1 MNTDRLGKLLKAY
14 RLADED
20 AVKDDGKERAQH
32 EREIRALIGGG
43 EAEAD
48 PWPDAVRAASKAP
61 DMDVAWRLLVDTLTP
76 APFPATDG
84 DTWIGPWPDREWLI
98 PGWLPVGRLGMLS
111 GRGGRGKSR
120 LALQLAA
127 RMAAIPPERGPFVP
141 AACRSGDAPAVFTA
155 SLALD
160 ATHAGPVAYCSWED
174 EREEAGRR
182 IAKFGAD
189 GLAVPADLA
198 GRLRYLDLR
207 GEGPLWGPVG
217 EARHLAALG
226 ELTPVGQRVRA
237 TCEALEARL
246 LVVDSLAG
254 AYGLDENVRALVRSF
269 CASWDRWATNA
280 RCAVMLIAHPPKTP
294 GGAGAGQVDRDY
306 AGSTDWHGAARWRW
320 TMDTADTGETM
331 TDRNKQLAVQ
341 ALALSLVKSSYG
353 PSGNRLFLEPSDSK
367 NGWLGVSSKH
377 AAQAALPDGSAMGDT
392 NETQETQGWKVGDP
406 PLN

>member
-1 MNTDRLGKLLKAY
+1 MSDRTGMTDEELNA
-14 RLADED
+14 A
-20 AVKDDGKERAQH
+20 
-32 EREIRALIGGG
+32 IRAGVADAHPASMGGG
-43 EAEAD
+43 GARDTA
-48 PWPDAVRAASKAP
+48 AVEP
-61 DMDVAWRLLVDTLTP
+61 YP
-76 APFPATDG
+76 PING

-120 LALQLAA
+120 LALQLVA
-127 RMAAIPPERGPFVP
+127 RMAASPAARGPFVP
-141 AACRSGDAPAVFTA
+141 AAHGPQDETAVSEA
-155 SLALD
+155 NLAFD
-160 ATHAGPVAYCSWED
+160 ATHAGPVVYASWED

-189 GLAVPADLA
+189 KLASPANLN

-217 EARHLAALG
+217 EATHIATPG
-226 ELTPVGQRVRA
+226 DLTPVGRRLRA
-237 TCEALEARL
+237 TCEVLDARL

-269 CASWDRWATNA
+269 CASWDRWATDA

-320 TMDTADTGETM
+320 TLDPADTGETM
-331 TDRNKQLAVQ
+331 TDRKNHKRRAVE

-353 PSGNRLFLEPSDSK
+353 PDGYRLFLEPSDSK

-377 AAQAALPDGSAMGDT
+377 AAQAALPSGSAMEGDT
-392 NETQETQGWKVGDP
+392 NETQDWKVGDP
-406 PLN
+406 PA

>member
-1 MNTDRLGKLLKAY
+1 MSDRTGMLTDEELNA
-14 RLADED
+14 A
-20 AVKDDGKERAQH
+20 
-32 EREIRALIGGG
+32 IRAGVADAHAAG
-43 EAEAD
+43 E
-48 PWPDAVRAASKAP
+48 PYPP
-61 DMDVAWRLLVDTLTP
+61 IN
-76 APFPATDG
+76 G

-127 RMAAIPPERGPFVP
+127 RMAAMPAERGPFVP
-141 AACRSGDAPAVFTA
+141 AARGPGNDKAVSDAN
-155 SLALD
+155 LRLD
-160 ATHAGPVAYCSWED
+160 ATHTGPVVYASWED

-189 GLAVPADLA
+189 ELATPANLT

-207 GEGPLWGPVG
+207 GEGPLWGPGG

-226 ELTPVGQRVRA
+226 GLTTVGQRVRA
-237 TCEALEARL
+237 TCEALAARL

-254 AYGLDENVRALVRSF
+254 AYGGDENVRALVRAF
-269 CASWDRWATNA
+269 CADLDKWATGA

-320 TMDTADTGETM
+320 TLDTADTGET
-331 TDRNKQLAVQ
+331 TPGRNRGKPWTVE
-341 ALALSLVKSSYG
+341 ALALELVKSSYG
-353 PSGNRLFLEPSDSK
+353 PGGKRLFLKSSDSE
-367 NGWLGVSSKH
+367 NGWLGVSGTH
-377 AAQAALPDGSAMGDT
+377 AAQDALPSGSSLEGDD
-392 NETQETQGWKVGDP
+392 EDAIR
-406 PLN
+406 

>member
-1 MNTDRLGKLLKAY
+1 MNEIGKAELMKLLQEQLPTTRDTDGAGVGMLAY
-14 RLADED
+14 AGRCVSGEPLPEPDNNQADQAALATLDRMAAALPDVEAAAQVLQDE
-20 AVKDDGKERAQH
+20 
-32 EREIRALIGGG
+32 
-43 EAEAD
+43 
-48 PWPDAVRAASKAP
+48 
-61 DMDVAWRLLVDTLTP
+61 LTP

-84 DTWIGPWPDREWLI
+84 DTWTGPWPEREWLI
-98 PGWLPVGRLGMLS
+98 KGWLPVGRLGMLS

-127 RMAAIPPERGPFVP
+127 RMAAQPPGDRPLVP
-141 AACRSGDAPAVFTA
+141 AAIGPENNTAVSEANLRLET
-155 SLALD
+155 
-160 ATHAGPVAYCSWED
+160 THAGPVVYCSWED

-189 GLAVPADLA
+189 GLATPVNLE

-226 ELTPVGQRVRA
+226 ELTLVGKRVRA
-237 TCEALEARL
+237 TCEALDARL

-254 AYGLDENVRALVRSF
+254 AYGLDENVRALVRAF
-269 CASWDRWATNA
+269 CADWDKWATGA

-306 AGSTDWHGAARWRW
+306 SGSTDWHGAARWRW
-320 TMDTADTGETM
+320 TLDTADTGETR
-331 TDRNKQLAVQ
+331 TAGNRQLPVQ

-353 PSGNRLFLEPSDSK
+353 PDGKRLFLTPSDSK
-367 NGWLGVSSKH
+367 NGWLGVSSMN
-377 AAQAALPDGSAMGDT
+377 AAQAAMPDGIALDVAD
-392 NETQETQGWKVGDP
+392 EHAIQY
-406 PLN
+406 